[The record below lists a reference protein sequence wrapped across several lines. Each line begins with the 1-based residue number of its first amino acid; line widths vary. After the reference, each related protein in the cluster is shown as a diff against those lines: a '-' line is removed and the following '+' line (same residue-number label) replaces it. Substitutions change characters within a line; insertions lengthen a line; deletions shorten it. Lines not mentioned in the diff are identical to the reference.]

1 MGRCKIGPGREY
13 NRGVRIGSFLL
24 LILTLAGCHRGAQAG
39 KDAVREGVLDYLSG
53 RKDLSIGSM
62 NVEVTSVQ
70 FDGNTADATVAF
82 SPKGV
87 PSSQGMTMRYQL
99 EQQGSRWVVVSHQ
112 DSGHA
117 ASVAPGGPN
126 PHGGG
131 AVPQP
136 SNPHGGGGSGAGAH
150 MPSPEDLPPTGGKK

>member
-1 MGRCKIGPGREY
+1 
-13 NRGVRIGSFLL
+13 VRIGSFLL
-24 LILTLAGCHRGAQAG
+24 FILALAGCHRGAQAG

-87 PSSQGMTMRYQL
+87 PSSQGMTMRSN
-99 EQQGSRWVVVSHQ
+99 SRGAGGWWCRIRIPATPPRLRRV
-112 DSGHA
+112 GRTPTA
-117 ASVAPGGPN
+117 AARFPN
-126 PHGGG
+126 P
-131 AVPQP
+131 PI
-136 SNPHGGGGSGAGAH
+136 
-150 MPSPEDLPPTGGKK
+150 PT